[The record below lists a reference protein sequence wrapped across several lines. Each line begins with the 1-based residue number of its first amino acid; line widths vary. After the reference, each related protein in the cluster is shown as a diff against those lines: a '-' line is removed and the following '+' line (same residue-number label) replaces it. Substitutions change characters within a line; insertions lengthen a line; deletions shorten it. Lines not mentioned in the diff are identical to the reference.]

1 MKKTYEAPQIEVLD
15 VAIEQ
20 GIATTG
26 TPNPGFGGFGNPGD
40 EIPL

>member
-1 MKKTYEAPQIEVLD
+1 MKTFYEAPQVEVID

-26 TPNPGFGGFGNPGD
+26 TPNPGFGGFGP
-40 EIPL
+40 EIPLL

>member
-1 MKKTYEAPQIEVLD
+1 MKNNYETPMIEVLD

-26 TPNPGFGGFGNPGD
+26 TPDMDDMPKLPW
-40 EIPL
+40 

>member
-1 MKKTYEAPQIEVLD
+1 MNKTYEAPQIEVLD

-20 GIATTG
+20 GIAATG
-26 TPNPGFGGFGNPGD
+26 TPNPGFGGFGP

>member
-1 MKKTYEAPQIEVLD
+1 MKTFYEAPQVEVID
-15 VAIEQ
+15 VAIEE

-26 TPNPGFGGFGNPGD
+26 TPKPGFGGFDPT

>member
-1 MKKTYEAPQIEVLD
+1 MKTFYEAPQVEVID

-20 GIATTG
+20 GIAQTG
-26 TPNPGFGGFGNPGD
+26 ANPGFGGFGPT

>member
-1 MKKTYEAPQIEVLD
+1 MKTFYEAPQVEVID

-26 TPNPGFGGFGNPGD
+26 TPSPGFGGFNPT
-40 EIPL
+40 ELPL